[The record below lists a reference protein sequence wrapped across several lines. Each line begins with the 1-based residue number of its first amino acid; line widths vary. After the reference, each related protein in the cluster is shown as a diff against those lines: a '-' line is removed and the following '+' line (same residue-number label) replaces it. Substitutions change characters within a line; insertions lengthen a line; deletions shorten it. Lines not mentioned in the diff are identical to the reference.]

1 MKTLDAIALSTRD
14 RQAIERACQVIR
26 QRVAAA
32 SIILFGSKARG
43 EDSAESD
50 IDLLIVSEGN
60 KSEDLLLKRLSS
72 VERKI
77 QREINYKFY
86 LANEFRKQLRS
97 HDPFLEEVLG
107 DKYILLKGTV

>member
-1 MKTLDAIALSTRD
+1 MKTLDAIALSIRD

-50 IDLLIVSEGN
+50 IDLLIVTR
-60 KSEDLLLKRLSS
+60 DLCPRSVRSAIVDAVFDIELSS
-72 VERKI
+72 DVIFNLVFVDLQEWTVGRCSVLPI
-77 QREINYKFY
+77 HREI
-86 LANEFRKQLRS
+86 ELRG
-97 HDPFLEEVLG
+97 VAA
-107 DKYILLKGTV
+107 